1 MYVLYSTICSLSIL
15 FLKKIFNILQIF
27 DTLRNKIVQNVLFLF
42 TYRTICY
49 IIFYINCKIC
59 ERMIFLNRLKQLR
72 LERGLLQSDIAKVIK
87 KSERIV
93 GFYETGERDMNT
105 ETLSTLADFF
115 NVSIDYLLGKNDI
128 RNIEDEF
135 KTIYS
140 KEIEGLTEEEIKEA
154 LEFYKMIKNR
164 RKKEK

>member
-1 MYVLYSTICSLSIL
+1 M
-15 FLKKIFNILQIF
+15 
-27 DTLRNKIVQNVLFLF
+27 
-42 TYRTICY
+42 
-49 IIFYINCKIC
+49 
-59 ERMIFLNRLKQLR
+59 NRLKQLR

-105 ETLSTLADFF
+105 ETLSILADFF
-115 NVSIDYLLGKNDI
+115 NVSIDYLLGKTNI

-135 KTIYS
+135 KFAYH

>member
-1 MYVLYSTICSLSIL
+1 M
-15 FLKKIFNILQIF
+15 
-27 DTLRNKIVQNVLFLF
+27 
-42 TYRTICY
+42 
-49 IIFYINCKIC
+49 
-59 ERMIFLNRLKQLR
+59 NRLKQLR

-105 ETLSTLADFF
+105 ETLSILADFF
-115 NVSIDYLLGKNDI
+115 NVSIDYLLGRTNI

-135 KTIYS
+135 KFAYH

>member
-1 MYVLYSTICSLSIL
+1 M
-15 FLKKIFNILQIF
+15 
-27 DTLRNKIVQNVLFLF
+27 
-42 TYRTICY
+42 
-49 IIFYINCKIC
+49 
-59 ERMIFLNRLKQLR
+59 NRLKQLR

>member
-1 MYVLYSTICSLSIL
+1 
-15 FLKKIFNILQIF
+15 
-27 DTLRNKIVQNVLFLF
+27 
-42 TYRTICY
+42 
-49 IIFYINCKIC
+49 
-59 ERMIFLNRLKQLR
+59 MIFLNRLKQLR

-164 RKKEK
+164 RKKEKWKHCSLKY

>member
-1 MYVLYSTICSLSIL
+1 M
-15 FLKKIFNILQIF
+15 
-27 DTLRNKIVQNVLFLF
+27 
-42 TYRTICY
+42 
-49 IIFYINCKIC
+49 
-59 ERMIFLNRLKQLR
+59 NRLKQLR

-87 KSERIV
+87 KSERTV

-115 NVSIDYLLGKNDI
+115 NVSIDYLLGKTNI

-135 KTIYS
+135 KFAYH
-140 KEIEGLTEEEIKEA
+140 KEMEGLTEDEIKEA
-154 LEFYKMIKNR
+154 LEFYKVIKNR